1 MRGWVCGV
9 RCGRVSGMREC
20 ACVLGARWK
29 LPMGCRHVRSVLCP
43 HPPPPLILFRVACL
57 VRLPNIWALVL
68 LLLLLLLPPL
78 LIAIGWQ

>member
-1 MRGWVCGV
+1 
-9 RCGRVSGMREC
+9 
-20 ACVLGARWK
+20 
-29 LPMGCRHVRSVLCP
+29 
-43 HPPPPLILFRVACL
+43 L